1 MRRLFLFLVFIG
13 SLFFGSALNNGAR
26 YRDVFRQ
33 VCDLTEYHF
42 YRADENLDNWI
53 RECRLRA
60 AREPLFTSEKQ
71 LLRDIQDQLN
81 ELNVSHFQV
90 YDPNE
95 DKRLWTG
102 ESIDTGIRSRYVE
115 EFLIVYR
122 VEKNS
127 AAEAAGVKPGDEIV
141 GIAGTDQVTPW
152 GAMRRSGGFTI
163 KRGDQ
168 EMKIVIKSRSLMP
181 DSSPRVEALDR
192 RTALLTIPSF
202 RSEYFVADKWMEI
215 ARQLPRFDH
224 VIIDVRENAG
234 GNFVAMLRA
243 LSTFMCGQRSVG
255 QVVQPRKNL
264 PDKKFLIDDLS
275 DAKQIQ
281 ELENYRN
288 IDLRTYEGY
297 GCYRGRVT
305 VLISSETS
313 SVSEIF
319 AAAFLTRPH
328 SRVWGQPSAG
338 DVLLAVWYDLPLL
351 GSGYSFSIPEAE
363 YVTPDKVQLEGR
375 GVMPQNEL
383 HFDLKISRS
392 GKDEWVEEARK
403 P

>member
-1 MRRLFLFLVFIG
+1 
-13 SLFFGSALNNGAR
+13 
-26 YRDVFRQ
+26 
-33 VCDLTEYHF
+33 
-42 YRADENLDNWI
+42 
-53 RECRLRA
+53 
-60 AREPLFTSEKQ
+60 
-71 LLRDIQDQLN
+71 
-81 ELNVSHFQV
+81 
-90 YDPNE
+90 
-95 DKRLWTG
+95 
-102 ESIDTGIRSRYVE
+102 
-115 EFLIVYR
+115 
-122 VEKNS
+122 
-127 AAEAAGVKPGDEIV
+127 
-141 GIAGTDQVTPW
+141 
-152 GAMRRSGGFTI
+152 
-163 KRGDQ
+163 
-168 EMKIVIKSRSLMP
+168 MKIVIKSRSLMP